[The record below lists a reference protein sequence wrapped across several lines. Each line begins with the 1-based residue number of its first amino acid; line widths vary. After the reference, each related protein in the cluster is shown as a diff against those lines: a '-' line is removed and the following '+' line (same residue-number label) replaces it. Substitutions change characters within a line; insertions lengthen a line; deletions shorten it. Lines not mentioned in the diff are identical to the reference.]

1 MSRIAVA
8 LTACAAL
15 ASACSPAA
23 THPPRPQAAPP
34 RLWALG
40 TEDYPDVTT
49 IPPTTEPTTTT
60 TEAPVAEPVPVT
72 TPAHTHTTTA
82 TTEYEAP
89 TPQGRS
95 NRGACGGSLPPCYVL
110 ARESGGDPGAV
121 NPDSGAA
128 GLWQMLRST
137 SQALGYDRPMNEYDV
152 DTQNEAARRLY
163 ANGAGCSHWQAC

>member
-72 TPAHTHTTTA
+72 TPAHTHTTTV
-82 TTEYEAP
+82 TTEYDPP
-89 TPQGRS
+89 TPQSRS
-95 NRGACGGSLPPCYVL
+95 IRESGECWAVPAYIV
-110 ARESGGDPGAV
+110 ARESGCRNIPNEQGSGCDGYYAICKATWAGYGGYPDALSAPKAV
-121 NPDSGAA
+121 QDAKASE
-128 GLWQMLRST
+128 LWS
-137 SQALGYDRPMNEYDV
+137 
-152 DTQNEAARRLY
+152 
-163 ANGAGCSHWQAC
+163 NGAGASHWGA